1 MMYNSLCLKAA
12 LVAAALC
19 LISGE
24 LLIMENNECKFVD
37 LKNVLCMSA
46 GDNELILIYYD
57 VHTC

>member
-1 MMYNSLCLKAA
+1 MYMMYNSLCLKAA

-46 GDNELILIYYD
+46 GDNKLILIY
-57 VHTC
+57 